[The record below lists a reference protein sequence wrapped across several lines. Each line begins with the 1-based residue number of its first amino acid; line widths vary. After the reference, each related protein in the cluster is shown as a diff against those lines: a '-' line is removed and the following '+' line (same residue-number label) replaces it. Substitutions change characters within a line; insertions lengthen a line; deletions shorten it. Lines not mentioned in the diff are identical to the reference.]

1 MRLQVSYWDQGS
13 VENNLSSYTKI
24 IVCNAIS
31 LIVIKNRNWCTTKY
45 TNLDV
50 GNLAKRCDF
59 CSFGMLTH
67 SDIIGNPH
75 LMTLRILATHQWRV
89 IGEWSAV
96 CYRRCPSDKTQN
108 FPSHI
113 QYLKSLITVCLSF
126 LFCLLYHC
134 LFFDL
139 QFLIIF

>member
-1 MRLQVSYWDQGS
+1 MRLQVSYWDQRS

-31 LIVIKNRNWCTTKY
+31 LIVKKNRNWCTTKY

-59 CSFGMLTH
+59 WSFGMLTH

-96 CYRRCPSDKTQN
+96 CYRRCPLIKHH